1 MWSLIGSAIGALAN
15 NANTQNAINANK
27 QSQQENREY
36 NLNLAKMQNYWNR
49 EQWQREADYNSP
61 AAYRARL
68 KAAGMNPDL
77 AYGNVQGVAPAS
89 AGMTSGQ
96 ASQPVDNSLLAQKM
110 TALNVASATLDNK
123 LKSAQIKNLEEDA
136 KNKNLDNRLKG
147 YDVKNEDALQALVG
161 DPTSVDVSIDAS
173 KLPLP
178 AYRRYIEIVNSV
190 KDSVNKTAEN
200 DERLLRIANA
210 RLDNLF
216 RNKTFEGELK
226 KFANSVNISDSEAKF
241 YLETLTTRI
250 ASARYD
256 SKIKEGDA
264 FMNDPSFLEKLPSG
278 MPMLVKL
285 LNMIFR
291 R

>member
-1 MWSLIGSAIGALAN
+1 MWDLIGSAIGALAN

-36 NLNLAKMQNYWNR
+36 NLNLAKMQNLWNR
-49 EQWQREADYNSP
+49 DQWQREADYNSP

-123 LKSAQIKNLEEDA
+123 LKSAQVKNLEEDA

-147 YDVKNEDALQALVG
+147 YEVKNEDALQALVG
-161 DPTSVDVSIDAS
+161 DPLSATMDAS

-178 AYRRYIEIVNSV
+178 AYRKYMEIVNSA
-190 KDSVNKTAEN
+190 KDSTNKTVQNE
-200 DERLLRIANA
+200 EGLLRIANA

-226 KFANSVNISDSEAKF
+226 KFANSVDISDQEAK
-241 YLETLTTRI
+241 YYIETLTHRI
-250 ASARYD
+250 ASAKYD
-256 SKIKEGDA
+256 AKIKEGEA
-264 FMNDPSFLEKLPSG
+264 FMNDPAFLEKLPEG
-278 MPMLVKL
+278 LPMLVRL

-291 R
+291 

>member
-1 MWSLIGSAIGALAN
+1 MWEVIGSAIGALAN

-36 NLNLAKMQNYWNR
+36 NLNLARMQNRWNL

-110 TALNVASATLDNK
+110 TALNVASAALDNK
-123 LKSAQIKNLEEDA
+123 LKSAQVKNLEADA
-136 KNKNLDNRLKG
+136 KYKNLDNRLKG
-147 YDVKNEDALQALVG
+147 YEVENEDALQALVG
-161 DPTSVDVSIDAS
+161 DPLSDAMDAS

-178 AYRRYIEIVNSV
+178 AYRKYMEIVNSA
-190 KDSVNKTAEN
+190 KDSVNKTVQNE
-200 DERLLRIANA
+200 EGLLRVANA
-210 RLDNLF
+210 RLDKLF
-216 RNKTFEGELK
+216 RDQTFEGELK
-226 KFANSVNISDSEAKF
+226 KFANSVDISNQEAK
-241 YLETLTTRI
+241 YYVETLTHRI
-250 ASARYD
+250 ASAKYD
-256 SKIKEGDA
+256 AKIKEGES
-264 FMNDPSFLEKLPSG
+264 FMNDPGFLEKLPEG
-278 MPMLVKL
+278 LPTLVKL

-291 R
+291 K

>member
-1 MWSLIGSAIGALAN
+1 MWDLIGSAIGALAN

-36 NLNLAKMQNYWNR
+36 NLNLAKMQNLWNR

-123 LKSAQIKNLEEDA
+123 LKSVQIKNLEEDVR
-136 KNKNLDNRLKG
+136 NKNLDNRLKG
-147 YDVKNEDALQALVG
+147 YEVSNEDALQALVG
-161 DPTSVDVSIDAS
+161 DPLSATMDAS

-178 AYRRYIEIVNSV
+178 AYRKYMEIVNSA
-190 KDSVNKTAEN
+190 KDSANKTVQNE
-200 DERLLRIANA
+200 EGLLRLANA
-210 RLDNLF
+210 RLDKLF
-216 RNKTFEGELK
+216 RDSTFEGELK
-226 KFANSVNISDSEAKF
+226 KFANSVDISDQEAK
-241 YLETLTTRI
+241 YYIETLTHRI
-250 ASARYD
+250 ASAKYD
-256 SKIKEGDA
+256 AKIKEGEA
-264 FMNDPSFLEKLPSG
+264 FMNDPAFLEKLPG
-278 MPMLVKL
+278 GLPMLVKL

-291 R
+291 

>member
-1 MWSLIGSAIGALAN
+1 MWDLIGSAIGALAN

-36 NLNLAKMQNYWNR
+36 NLNLAMMQNRWNLD
-49 EQWQREADYNSP
+49 QWQREADYNSP

-68 KAAGMNPDL
+68 KAAGMNPDI

-123 LKSAQIKNLEEDA
+123 LKSAQVKILEEDA

-147 YDVKNEDALQALVG
+147 YEVKNEDALQALVG
-161 DPTSVDVSIDAS
+161 DPLSATMDAS

-178 AYRRYIEIVNSV
+178 AYRRYMEIVNSV
-190 KDSVNKTAEN
+190 KDSVNKTVQNE
-200 DERLLRIANA
+200 EGLLRLANA
-210 RLDNLF
+210 RLDKLF
-216 RNKTFEGELK
+216 RDATFEGELK
-226 KFANSVNISDSEAKF
+226 KFANSVDISNQEAR
-241 YLETLTTRI
+241 YYIETLTHRI
-250 ASARYD
+250 ASAKYD
-256 SKIKEGDA
+256 AKIKEGEA
-264 FMNDPSFLEKLPSG
+264 FMNDPAFLEKLPG
-278 MPMLVKL
+278 GLPMLVKL

-291 R
+291 

>member
-1 MWSLIGSAIGALAN
+1 MWDLIGSAIGALAN

-36 NLNLAKMQNYWNR
+36 NLNLAKMQNLWNR
-49 EQWQREADYNSP
+49 DQWQREADYNSP

-110 TALNVASATLDNK
+110 TALNVASAALDNK
-123 LKSAQIKNLEEDA
+123 LKSAQVKNLEEDA
-136 KNKNLDNRLKG
+136 RNKNLDNRLKG
-147 YDVKNEDALQALVG
+147 YEVKNEDALQALVG
-161 DPTSVDVSIDAS
+161 DPLSATMDAS

-178 AYRRYIEIVNSV
+178 AYRRYMEIVNSA
-190 KDSVNKTAEN
+190 KDSANKTVQNE
-200 DERLLRIANA
+200 EGLLRLANA
-210 RLDNLF
+210 RLDKLF
-216 RNKTFEGELK
+216 RDKTFEGELK
-226 KFANSVNISDSEAKF
+226 KFANSVDISDQEAK
-241 YLETLTTRI
+241 YYIETLTHRI
-250 ASARYD
+250 ASAKYD
-256 SKIKEGDA
+256 AKIKEGEA
-264 FMNDPSFLEKLPSG
+264 FMNDPAFLEKLPG
-278 MPMLVKL
+278 GLPMLVKL

>member
-1 MWSLIGSAIGALAN
+1 MWDLIGSAIGALAN

-36 NLNLAKMQNYWNR
+36 NLNLAKMQNIWNR
-49 EQWQREADYNSP
+49 DQWQREADYNSP

-89 AGMTSGQ
+89 VGMTSGQ
-96 ASQPVDNSLLAQKM
+96 ASQPVDNSLLSQKM

-123 LKSAQIKNLEEDA
+123 LKSAQVKILEEDA

-147 YDVKNEDALQALVG
+147 YEVENEDALQALVG
-161 DPTSVDVSIDAS
+161 DPLSATIDAS

-178 AYRRYIEIVNSV
+178 AYRRYMEIVNSA
-190 KDSVNKTAEN
+190 KDSANKTVQNEEA
-200 DERLLRIANA
+200 LLRLANA
-210 RLDNLF
+210 RLDKLF
-216 RNKTFEGELK
+216 RDLTFEGELK
-226 KFANSVNISDSEAKF
+226 KFANSVDISDQEAR
-241 YLETLTTRI
+241 YYIETLTHRI
-250 ASARYD
+250 ASVKYD
-256 SKIKEGDA
+256 AKIKEGEA
-264 FMNDPSFLEKLPSG
+264 FMNDPAFLEKLPG
-278 MPMLVKL
+278 GLPMLVKL

>member
-1 MWSLIGSAIGALAN
+1 MWDLIGSAIGALAN

-36 NLNLAKMQNYWNR
+36 NLNLAKMQNLWNR
-49 EQWQREADYNSP
+49 DQWQREADYNSP

-123 LKSAQIKNLEEDA
+123 LKSAQVKNLEEDA

-147 YDVKNEDALQALVG
+147 YEVNNEDALQALIG
-161 DPTSVDVSIDAS
+161 DPLSATMDAS

-178 AYRRYIEIVNSV
+178 AYRKYIEIVNSA
-190 KDSVNKTAEN
+190 KDSANKTVQNE
-200 DERLLRIANA
+200 EGLLRLANA
-210 RLDNLF
+210 RLDKLF
-216 RNKTFEGELK
+216 RDTTFEGELK
-226 KFANSVNISDSEAKF
+226 KFANSVAISDQEAK
-241 YLETLTTRI
+241 YYIETLTYRI
-250 ASARYD
+250 ASAKYD
-256 SKIKEGDA
+256 AKIKEGNA
-264 FMNDPSFLEKLPSG
+264 FMNDPAFLDKLPEG
-278 MPMLVKL
+278 LPMLVKL
-285 LNMIFR
+285 LNMVFR
-291 R
+291 N

>member
-1 MWSLIGSAIGALAN
+1 MWDLIGSAIGALAN

-36 NLNLAKMQNYWNR
+36 NLNLAKMQNLWNR
-49 EQWQREADYNSP
+49 DQWQREADYNSP

-110 TALNVASATLDNK
+110 TALNVASAALDNR
-123 LKSAQIKNLEEDA
+123 LKSAQVKILEEDA

-147 YDVKNEDALQALVG
+147 YEVKNEDALQALVG
-161 DPTSVDVSIDAS
+161 DPLSATMDAS

-178 AYRRYIEIVNSV
+178 AYRKYMEIVNSA
-190 KDSVNKTAEN
+190 KDSANKTVQNE
-200 DERLLRIANA
+200 EGLLRLAIA
-210 RLDNLF
+210 RLDKLF
-216 RNKTFEGELK
+216 RDATFEGELK
-226 KFANSVNISDSEAKF
+226 KFANSVDISDQEAR
-241 YLETLTTRI
+241 YYIETLTHRI
-250 ASARYD
+250 ASAKYD
-256 SKIKEGDA
+256 AKIKEGEA
-264 FMNDPSFLEKLPSG
+264 FMNDPAFLEKLPG
-278 MPMLVKL
+278 GLPMLVKL
-285 LNMIFR
+285 LNMVFR
-291 R
+291 G

>member
-1 MWSLIGSAIGALAN
+1 MWDLIGSAIGALAN

-36 NLNLAKMQNYWNR
+36 NLNLAKMQNRWNR
-49 EQWQREADYNSP
+49 DQWQREADYNSP

-136 KNKNLDNRLKG
+136 RNKNLDNRLKG
-147 YDVKNEDALQALVG
+147 YEVKNEDALQALVG
-161 DPTSVDVSIDAS
+161 DPLSATMDTS

-178 AYRRYIEIVNSV
+178 AYRKYMEIVNSV
-190 KDSVNKTAEN
+190 KDSANKTVQNE
-200 DERLLRIANA
+200 EGLLRLANA
-210 RLDNLF
+210 RLDKLF
-216 RNKTFEGELK
+216 RDKTFSGELK
-226 KFANSVNISDSEAKF
+226 KFANSVEISDQEAK
-241 YLETLTTRI
+241 YYIDTLTYRI
-250 ASARYD
+250 ASAKYD
-256 SKIKEGDA
+256 AKIKEGDA
-264 FMNDPSFLEKLPSG
+264 FMNDPSFLEKLPEG
-278 MPMLVKL
+278 LPMLVKL

-291 R
+291 

>member
-1 MWSLIGSAIGALAN
+1 MWTLISSAIGALAN

-36 NLNLAKMQNYWNR
+36 NLNLAKMQNRWNR

-123 LKSAQIKNLEEDA
+123 LKSAQVKILEEDA
-136 KNKNLDNRLKG
+136 KNKSLDNRLKG
-147 YDVKNEDALQALVG
+147 YEVKNEDALQALIG
-161 DPTSVDVSIDAS
+161 DPLSTDVSIDAS

-178 AYRRYIEIVNSV
+178 AYRRYMEIVNFA

-200 DERLLRIANA
+200 EERLLRIANA
-210 RLDNLF
+210 RLDKLF
-216 RNKTFEGELK
+216 RDATFEGELK
-226 KFANSVNISDSEAKF
+226 KFANSVDISDQEAQ
-241 YLETLTTRI
+241 YYIETLTYRI
-250 ASARYD
+250 ASAKYD
-256 SKIKEGDA
+256 AKIKEGEA
-264 FMNDPSFLEKLPSG
+264 FMNDPAFLEKLPG
-278 MPMLVKL
+278 GLPMLVKL

>member
-1 MWSLIGSAIGALAN
+1 MWDLIGSAIGALAN

-36 NLNLAKMQNYWNR
+36 NLNLARMQNLWNR
-49 EQWQREADYNSP
+49 DQWQREADYNSP

-123 LKSAQIKNLEEDA
+123 LKSAQVKNLEEDA
-136 KNKNLDNRLKG
+136 RNKNLDNRLKG
-147 YDVKNEDALQALVG
+147 YEVKNEDALQALVG
-161 DPTSVDVSIDAS
+161 DPLSATMDAS

-178 AYRRYIEIVNSV
+178 AYRRYMEIVNSA
-190 KDSVNKTAEN
+190 KDSANKTVQNE
-200 DERLLRIANA
+200 EGLLRLANA
-210 RLDNLF
+210 RLDKLF
-216 RNKTFEGELK
+216 RDSTFDGELK
-226 KFANSVNISDSEAKF
+226 KFANSVDISNQEAK
-241 YLETLTTRI
+241 YYIETLTHRI
-250 ASARYD
+250 ASAKYD
-256 SKIKEGDA
+256 AKIKEGEA
-264 FMNDPSFLEKLPSG
+264 FMNDPAFLEKLPG
-278 MPMLVKL
+278 GLPMLVKL

>member
-1 MWSLIGSAIGALAN
+1 MWDLIGSAIGALAN

-36 NLNLAKMQNYWNR
+36 NLNLARMQNRWNL

-110 TALNVASATLDNK
+110 TALNVASAALDNK
-123 LKSAQIKNLEEDA
+123 LKSAQVKNLEEDA

-147 YDVKNEDALQALVG
+147 YEVSNEDALQALVG
-161 DPTSVDVSIDAS
+161 DPLSATMDAS

-178 AYRRYIEIVNSV
+178 AYRKYMEIVNSA
-190 KDSVNKTAEN
+190 KDSANKTVQNE
-200 DERLLRIANA
+200 EGLLRLANA
-210 RLDNLF
+210 RLDKLF
-216 RNKTFEGELK
+216 RDATFEGELK
-226 KFANSVNISDSEAKF
+226 KFANSVDISNQEAK
-241 YLETLTTRI
+241 YYIETLTYRI
-250 ASARYD
+250 ASAKYD
-256 SKIKEGDA
+256 AKIKEGEA
-264 FMNDPSFLEKLPSG
+264 FMNDPAFLKKLPEG
-278 MPMLVKL
+278 LPMLVKL
-285 LNMIFR
+285 LHMVFR
-291 R
+291 Q

>member
-1 MWSLIGSAIGALAN
+1 MWDLIGSAIGALAN

-36 NLNLAKMQNYWNR
+36 NLNLAKMQNRWNR
-49 EQWQREADYNSP
+49 DQWQREADYNSP

-110 TALNVASATLDNK
+110 TALNVASATLDNR
-123 LKSAQIKNLEEDA
+123 LKSAQVKNLEEDA
-136 KNKNLDNRLKG
+136 RSKNLDNRLKG
-147 YDVKNEDALQALVG
+147 YEVKNEDALQALVG
-161 DPTSVDVSIDAS
+161 DPLSATMDAS

-178 AYRRYIEIVNSV
+178 AYRKYMEIVNSA
-190 KDSVNKTAEN
+190 KDSANKTVQNE
-200 DERLLRIANA
+200 EGLLRLANA
-210 RLDNLF
+210 RLDKLF
-216 RNKTFEGELK
+216 RDKTFEGELK
-226 KFANSVNISDSEAKF
+226 KFANSVDISDQEAK
-241 YLETLTTRI
+241 YYIETLTHRI
-250 ASARYD
+250 ASAKYD
-256 SKIKEGDA
+256 AKIKEGEA
-264 FMNDPSFLEKLPSG
+264 FMNDPAFLEKLPG
-278 MPMLVKL
+278 GLPMLVKL

-291 R
+291 

>member
-1 MWSLIGSAIGALAN
+1 MWDLIGSAIGALAN

-36 NLNLAKMQNYWNR
+36 NLNLAKMQNLWNR
-49 EQWQREADYNSP
+49 DQWQREADYNSP

-110 TALNVASATLDNK
+110 TALNVASAALDNK
-123 LKSAQIKNLEEDA
+123 LKFAQVKNLEEDA
-136 KNKNLDNRLKG
+136 RNKNLDNRLKG
-147 YDVKNEDALQALVG
+147 YEVKNEDALQALVG
-161 DPTSVDVSIDAS
+161 DPLSATMDAS

-178 AYRRYIEIVNSV
+178 AYRKYMEIVNSA
-190 KDSVNKTAEN
+190 KDSVNKTVQNE
-200 DERLLRIANA
+200 EGLLRLANA
-210 RLDNLF
+210 RLDKLF
-216 RNKTFEGELK
+216 RDATFEGELK
-226 KFANSVNISDSEAKF
+226 KFANSVDISNQEAK
-241 YLETLTTRI
+241 YYIETLTHRI
-250 ASARYD
+250 ASAKYD
-256 SKIKEGDA
+256 AKIKEGEA
-264 FMNDPSFLEKLPSG
+264 FMNDPAFLEKLPG
-278 MPMLVKL
+278 GLPMLVKL

-291 R
+291 

>member
-36 NLNLAKMQNYWNR
+36 NLNLAKMQNRWNR

-68 KAAGMNPDL
+68 ESAGMNPDL

-96 ASQPVDNSLLAQKM
+96 SSQPVDNSLLAQKM

-123 LKSAQIKNLEEDA
+123 LKSAQVKILEEDA

-147 YDVKNEDALQALVG
+147 YEVKNEDALQALIG
-161 DPTSVDVSIDAS
+161 DPLSTDVSIDAS

-178 AYRRYIEIVNSV
+178 AYRRYMEIVNFA

-200 DERLLRIANA
+200 EERLLRIANA
-210 RLDNLF
+210 RLDKLF
-216 RNKTFEGELK
+216 RDATFEGELK
-226 KFANSVNISDSEAKF
+226 KFANSVDISNQEAR
-241 YLETLTTRI
+241 YYIETLTYRI
-250 ASARYD
+250 ASAKYD
-256 SKIKEGDA
+256 AKIKEGDA
-264 FMNDPSFLEKLPSG
+264 FMGDPGFLEKLPG
-278 MPMLVKL
+278 GLPMLVKL

-291 R
+291 H

>member
-1 MWSLIGSAIGALAN
+1 MWDLIGSAIGALAN

-36 NLNLAKMQNYWNR
+36 NLNLAKMQNLWNR
-49 EQWQREADYNSP
+49 DQWQREADYNSP

-110 TALNVASATLDNK
+110 TALNVASAALDNK
-123 LKSAQIKNLEEDA
+123 LKSAQVKNLEEDA
-136 KNKNLDNRLKG
+136 RNKNLDNRLKG
-147 YDVKNEDALQALVG
+147 YEVKNEDALQALVG
-161 DPTSVDVSIDAS
+161 DPLSATMDAS

-178 AYRRYIEIVNSV
+178 AYRRYMEIVNSA
-190 KDSVNKTAEN
+190 KDSANKTVQNE
-200 DERLLRIANA
+200 EGLLRLANA
-210 RLDNLF
+210 RLDKLF
-216 RNKTFEGELK
+216 RDETFEGELK
-226 KFANSVNISDSEAKF
+226 KFANSVDISDQEAK
-241 YLETLTTRI
+241 YYIETLTHRI
-250 ASARYD
+250 ASAKYD
-256 SKIKEGDA
+256 AKIKEGEA
-264 FMNDPSFLEKLPSG
+264 FMNDPAFLEKLPG
-278 MPMLVKL
+278 GLPMLVKL

-291 R
+291 

>member
-1 MWSLIGSAIGALAN
+1 MWDFIGSAIGALAN

-36 NLNLAKMQNYWNR
+36 NLNLAKMQNRWNR
-49 EQWQREADYNSP
+49 DQWQREADYNSP

-96 ASQPVDNSLLAQKM
+96 ASQPVDNSLFAQKM
-110 TALNVASATLDNK
+110 TALNVASAALDNK
-123 LKSAQIKNLEEDA
+123 LKSAQVKILEEDA

-147 YDVKNEDALQALVG
+147 YEVSNEDALQALVG
-161 DPTSVDVSIDAS
+161 DPLSATMDAS

-178 AYRRYIEIVNSV
+178 AYRKYMEIVNSA
-190 KDSVNKTAEN
+190 KDSANKTVQNE
-200 DERLLRIANA
+200 EGLLRLANA
-210 RLDNLF
+210 RLDKLF
-216 RNKTFEGELK
+216 RDATFEGELK
-226 KFANSVNISDSEAKF
+226 KFANSVDISNQEAK
-241 YLETLTTRI
+241 YYIETLTHRI
-250 ASARYD
+250 ASAKYD
-256 SKIKEGDA
+256 AKIKEGEA
-264 FMNDPSFLEKLPSG
+264 FMNDPAFLEKLPG
-278 MPMLVKL
+278 GLPMLVKL

-291 R
+291 

>member
-1 MWSLIGSAIGALAN
+1 MWDLIGSAIGALAN

-36 NLNLAKMQNYWNR
+36 NLNLAKMQNRWNR
-49 EQWQREADYNSP
+49 DQWQREADYNSP

-123 LKSAQIKNLEEDA
+123 LKSAQVKNLEEDA
-136 KNKNLDNRLKG
+136 RNKNLDNRLKG
-147 YDVKNEDALQALVG
+147 YEVKNEDALQALVG
-161 DPTSVDVSIDAS
+161 DPLSATMDAS

-178 AYRRYIEIVNSV
+178 AYRKYMEIVNSA
-190 KDSVNKTAEN
+190 KDSANKTVQNE
-200 DERLLRIANA
+200 EGLLRLANA
-210 RLDNLF
+210 RLDKLF
-216 RNKTFEGELK
+216 RDKTFEGELK
-226 KFANSVNISDSEAKF
+226 KFANSVDISDQEAK
-241 YLETLTTRI
+241 YYIETLTHRI
-250 ASARYD
+250 ASAKYD
-256 SKIKEGDA
+256 AKIKEGEA
-264 FMNDPSFLEKLPSG
+264 FMNDPAFLEKLPG
-278 MPMLVKL
+278 GLPMLVKL

-291 R
+291 